1 MSKIAKQDVTRL
13 IELVGGESNIA
24 SVTHCLTRLRFVLN
38 QPEQADKAGLEALSM
53 VKAALPMRAISGS
66 HWH

>member
-38 QPEQADKAGLEALSM
+38 QPEQADKAGL
-53 VKAALPMRAISGS
+53 KR
-66 HWH
+66 